1 MHTKLKSGD
10 LLHRSKGIVQHA
22 GVYLGNELVLHNQP
36 GKGVNITSYHDYSE
50 GKEVNVTSAYSAD
63 IQQIASR
70 LKDIIGNDN
79 RYQLLTN
86 NCEHIA
92 HHLIH
97 GKKLSPQL
105 QGAMLGMAISG
116 GIASQVKNSNFPLWI
131 AGGAL
136 IGLVLSNLTQKY
148 DYTIYP

>member
-1 MHTKLKSGD
+1 MYSKLKSGD

-36 GKGVNITSYHDYSE
+36 GKGANITSYHDYAE
-50 GKEVNVTSAYSAD
+50 GKEVNVTSAYGAD

-70 LKDIIGNDN
+70 LKDIIENDN
-79 RYQLLTN
+79 QYQFLTN

-92 HHLIH
+92 YHLIH

-105 QGAMLGMAISG
+105 QGAMLGMAISKK
-116 GIASQVKNSNFPLWI
+116 IASRIKNSNLLLWL

-136 IGLVLSNLTQKY
+136 FGLVFNNLTQKY